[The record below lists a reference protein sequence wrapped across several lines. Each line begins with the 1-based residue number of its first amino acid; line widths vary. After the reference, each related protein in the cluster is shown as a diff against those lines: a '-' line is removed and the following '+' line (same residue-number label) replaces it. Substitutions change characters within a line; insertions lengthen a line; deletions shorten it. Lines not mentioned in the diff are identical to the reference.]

1 MMDDLSDWITPEML
15 VDWAMYD
22 LGYGSSTEGLTD
34 ADIKK
39 IMHYIGVWAT
49 NVETPALEN
58 PQISSFGIEVM
69 LSVCLQVFP
78 DYFQKFELWQEN

>member
-1 MMDDLSDWITPEML
+1 MMGDLSDWITPEML
-15 VDWAMYD
+15 VDAAMYD
-22 LGYGSSTEGLTD
+22 LGMGSSIEGLTD
-34 ADIKK
+34 AEIKK

-58 PQISSFGIEVM
+58 PKISLFGISMM

-78 DYFQKFELWQEN
+78 KYYEKYQLSQVN